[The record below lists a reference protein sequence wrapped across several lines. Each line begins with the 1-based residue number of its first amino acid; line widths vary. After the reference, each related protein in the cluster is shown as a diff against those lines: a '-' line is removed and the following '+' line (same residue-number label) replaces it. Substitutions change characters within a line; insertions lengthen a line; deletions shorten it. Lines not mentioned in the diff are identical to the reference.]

1 MKLLFP
7 TEKLIVT
14 TSPVNNPSSG
24 PVIVETLSGG
34 RNEPTV
40 EFAFIGKLEEPHKKW
55 TVESFTVQKTDKQ
68 AGKCMG

>member
-1 MKLLFP
+1 M
-7 TEKLIVT
+7 T
-14 TSPVNNPSSG
+14 TPPVGNPSSG

-40 EFAFIGKLEEPHKKW
+40 EFAFIGKLQEPHKKW
-55 TVESFTVQKTDKQ
+55 TMESSTVPKTDKQ